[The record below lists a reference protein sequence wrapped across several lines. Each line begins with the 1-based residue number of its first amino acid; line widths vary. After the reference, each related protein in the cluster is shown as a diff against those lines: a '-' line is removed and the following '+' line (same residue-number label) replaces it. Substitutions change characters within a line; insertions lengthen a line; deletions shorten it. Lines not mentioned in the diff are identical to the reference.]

1 FPSTAGRL
9 ALQAVPSRII
19 SGLSPLPAY
28 AVRCSVCIRPS
39 CTSWSERLSRTVS
52 GRRLDC
58 APPWRVITP
67 PPRGPRSG
75 SSYAVSDRHHLIDPI
90 RPARRHTAISPHGDR
105 GSKHRRRIP
114 RGGEASDANLV
125 VTSKCVSLIR
135 TVTSP
140 HGLLEPAARQTSNG
154 DMRRFPQAP
163 LLPFCYP
170 IRRDEAKRAGTA
182 ARL

>member
-1 FPSTAGRL
+1 MRFQGATRSRVGSRRGSDFLKLCRRLLDPPYHSVRRVFPSTAGRL

-67 PPRGPRSG
+67 PPQGSSLGFELCCLGPSCRDGALRSAAGPMPWRDSAQGRGRTPRNRPSVHLSG
-75 SSYAVSDRHHLIDPI
+75 SGGLRGDVS
-90 RPARRHTAISPHGDR
+90 
-105 GSKHRRRIP
+105 
-114 RGGEASDANLV
+114 
-125 VTSKCVSLIR
+125 
-135 TVTSP
+135 
-140 HGLLEPAARQTSNG
+140 AA
-154 DMRRFPQAP
+154 
-163 LLPFCYP
+163 
-170 IRRDEAKRAGTA
+170 
-182 ARL
+182 